1 MLRITNRELWIGA
14 AFLAGGLMAFAALRL
29 RDRVGSSARGGYR
42 FVALRG
48 GGTAGVPDRNYGP
61 IRSAGPEAM
70 RDGPGSWDAVDE
82 ASDESFPASDPPSY
96 TPNRT

>member
-1 MLRITNRELWIGA
+1 MTNRELWIGA
-14 AFLAGGLMAFAALRL
+14 AFVAGSLVAFAALRL
-29 RDRVGSSARGGYR
+29 RDRAGSPARGRR
-42 FVALRG
+42 FVALRDG
-48 GGTAGVPDRNYGP
+48 GRAGVPDRNYGP

-70 RDGPGSWDAVDE
+70 RDGPGSWDEVDE